1 MKNNLFIPMYIDKV
15 KLFDLNSIIN
25 GGFNEFNEISLCTDN
40 NANAELKGK
49 MGFNLFKLNGNIE
62 SGISR
67 FRNKKVS
74 ENAKYI
80 QTSASMLSNIYS
92 YLKENKKIKS
102 IRDCNIG
109 DFVELNLAFNSNSI
123 VEFLKECHTLMDFA
137 NKTMKLEKNKKQ
149 NTNLDS
155 ELKIIDSLINL
166 VDDKTNVVEYVG
178 EDENAIYVVYLN
190 KDYLYH
196 TQLERLD
203 NQKLKYLAQ
212 VINITNQYNFCND
225 TVLSK
230 INAKQIK
237 DFIDVIKNIGN
248 QDIFSKNFDLKTE
261 NNGKKVIILDVISIL
276 RVENYLK

>member
-49 MGFNLFKLNGNIE
+49 MGFNLFKLNGSVE

-92 YLKENKKIKS
+92 FLKEKKKIKS
-102 IRDCNIG
+102 IGDCKIG
-109 DFVELNLAFNSNSI
+109 DFVELNMAFNSNSI
-123 VEFLKECHTLMDFA
+123 VEFLKDCHTLMDFA
-137 NKTMKLEKNKKQ
+137 NKTMKLEKSKKQ
-149 NTNLDS
+149 SVNFDG
-155 ELKIIDSLINL
+155 ELKIVDSLISL
-166 VDDKTNVVEYVG
+166 VNNKNNIVEYVG

-203 NQKLKYLAQ
+203 SQKLKYLAQ

-237 DFIDVIKNIGN
+237 DFIDAVKNIGN
-248 QDIFSKNFDLKTE
+248 QDIFSKSFDLKTE

-276 RVENYLK
+276 RVEN

>member
-49 MGFNLFKLNGNIE
+49 TGFNLFKLNGNIE

-102 IRDCNIG
+102 IRNCKIG

-123 VEFLKECHTLMDFA
+123 VEFLKECHILMDFA
-137 NKTMKLEKNKKQ
+137 NKTMKLEKSKKQ
-149 NTNLDS
+149 NANLDS
-155 ELKIIDSLINL
+155 ELKIVDSLINL

-237 DFIDVIKNIGN
+237 DFIDAIKNIGN

-276 RVENYLK
+276 RVEN

>member
-62 SGISR
+62 SEISR

-80 QTSASMLSNIYS
+80 QTSASMLSNICS

-102 IRDCNIG
+102 IRDCKIG

-123 VEFLKECHTLMDFA
+123 VEFLKECNTLMNFA
-137 NKTMKLEKNKKQ
+137 NKTMKLEKSKKQ

-237 DFIDVIKNIGN
+237 DFIDAIKNIGN

-276 RVENYLK
+276 RVEN

>member
-1 MKNNLFIPMYIDKV
+1 
-15 KLFDLNSIIN
+15 
-25 GGFNEFNEISLCTDN
+25 
-40 NANAELKGK
+40 
-49 MGFNLFKLNGNIE
+49 MGFNLFKLNGSVE

-92 YLKENKKIKS
+92 FLKENKKIKS
-102 IRDCNIG
+102 IGDCKIG
-109 DFVELNLAFNSNSI
+109 DFVELNIAFNSNSI
-123 VEFLKECHTLMDFA
+123 VEFLKDCHTLMDFA
-137 NKTMKLEKNKKQ
+137 NKTMKLEKSIKQ
-149 NTNLDS
+149 SVNFDG
-155 ELKIIDSLINL
+155 ELIIVDSLISL
-166 VDDKTNVVEYVG
+166 VNNKNNIVEYVG

-203 NQKLKYLAQ
+203 SQKLKYLAQ

-237 DFIDVIKNIGN
+237 DFIDAVKNIGN
-248 QDIFSKNFDLKTE
+248 QDIFSKSFDLKTE

-276 RVENYLK
+276 RVEN

>member
-49 MGFNLFKLNGNIE
+49 MGFNLFKLNGSVE

-92 YLKENKKIKS
+92 FLKENKKIKS
-102 IRDCNIG
+102 IGDCKIG
-109 DFVELNLAFNSNSI
+109 DFVELNMVFNSNSI
-123 VEFLKECHTLMDFA
+123 VEFLKDCHTLMDFA
-137 NKTMKLEKNKKQ
+137 NKTMKLEKSKKQ
-149 NTNLDS
+149 SVNFDG
-155 ELKIIDSLINL
+155 ELKIVDSLISL
-166 VDDKTNVVEYVG
+166 VNNKNNIVEYVG

-203 NQKLKYLAQ
+203 SQKLKYLAQ

-237 DFIDVIKNIGN
+237 DFIDAVKNIGN
-248 QDIFSKNFDLKTE
+248 QDIFSKSFDLKTE

-276 RVENYLK
+276 RVEN

>member
-102 IRDCNIG
+102 IRDCKIG

-123 VEFLKECHTLMDFA
+123 VEFLKECHILMDFA
-137 NKTMKLEKNKKQ
+137 NKTMKLEKSKKQ

-166 VDDKTNVVEYVG
+166 VDDKTNIVEYVG

-196 TQLERLD
+196 TQLERVD

-237 DFIDVIKNIGN
+237 DFIDAIKNIGN

-276 RVENYLK
+276 RVEN

>member
-102 IRDCNIG
+102 IRDCKIG
-109 DFVELNLAFNSNSI
+109 DIVELNLAFNSNSI
-123 VEFLKECHTLMDFA
+123 VEFLKECNTLMNFA
-137 NKTMKLEKNKKQ
+137 NKTMKLEKSKKQ

-178 EDENAIYVVYLN
+178 ENENAIYVVYLN

-237 DFIDVIKNIGN
+237 DFIDAIKNIGN

-276 RVENYLK
+276 RVEN

>member
-1 MKNNLFIPMYIDKV
+1 MKNSLFIPMYIDKV

-40 NANAELKGK
+40 NANAEVKGK
-49 MGFNLFKLNGNIE
+49 MGFNLFKLNGNIQ
-62 SGISR
+62 SGISI
-67 FRNKKVS
+67 FRNKKVN

-102 IRDCNIG
+102 IKDCKIA
-109 DFVELNLAFNSNSI
+109 DFVELDMSFNSNSI
-123 VEFLKECHTLMDFA
+123 AEFLKDCHTLIDFA
-137 NKTMKLEKNKKQ
+137 NKAIKLEKGKK
-149 NTNLDS
+149 TVNLDG
-155 ELKIIDSLINL
+155 ELKSVNSLINL
-166 VDDKTNVVEYVG
+166 LDNKTNVVEYVG
-178 EDENAIYVVYLN
+178 EDDDSIYVVYLN

-203 NQKLKYLAQ
+203 GQKLKYLAQ
-212 VINITNQYNFCND
+212 VINVTNDYSFCND

-237 DFIDVIKNIGN
+237 DFIDAVKMIGN
-248 QDIFSKNFDLKTE
+248 QDIFSKNFNLKTE
-261 NNGKKVIILDVISIL
+261 TDGKKVIILDVISIL
-276 RVENYLK
+276 RVEN

>member
-102 IRDCNIG
+102 IRDCKIG
-109 DFVELNLAFNSNSI
+109 DFVELNMAFNSNSI
-123 VEFLKECHTLMDFA
+123 IEFLKDCHTLMDFA
-137 NKTMKLEKNKKQ
+137 NKTMKLEKSKKQ
-149 NTNLDS
+149 SVNLDG
-155 ELKIIDSLINL
+155 ELKIVDSLISL
-166 VDDKTNVVEYVG
+166 VDNKTNIVEYVG

-203 NQKLKYLAQ
+203 SQKLKYLAQ

-237 DFIDVIKNIGN
+237 DFIDAVKSVGN
-248 QDIFSKNFDLKTE
+248 QDIFSKSFDLKTE

-276 RVENYLK
+276 RVEN

>member
-102 IRDCNIG
+102 IRDCKIG
-109 DFVELNLAFNSNSI
+109 DFVELNMAFNSNSI
-123 VEFLKECHTLMDFA
+123 IEFLKDCHTLMDFA
-137 NKTMKLEKNKKQ
+137 NKTMKLEKSKKQ
-149 NTNLDS
+149 SVNLDG
-155 ELKIIDSLINL
+155 ELKIVDSLISL
-166 VDDKTNVVEYVG
+166 VDNKTNIVEYVG

-203 NQKLKYLAQ
+203 SQKLKYLAQ

-237 DFIDVIKNIGN
+237 DFIDVVKSIGN
-248 QDIFSKNFDLKTE
+248 QDIFSKSFDLKTE

-276 RVENYLK
+276 RVEN

>member
-1 MKNNLFIPMYIDKV
+1 MKNNLFIPVYIDKV

-49 MGFNLFKLNGNIE
+49 TGFNLFKLNGNIE
-62 SGISR
+62 SEISS

-74 ENAKYI
+74 GNAKYI
-80 QTSASMLSNIYS
+80 QTSSSMPSNIYS

-102 IRDCNIG
+102 IRDCKIG
-109 DFVELNLAFNSNSI
+109 DFVELNMAFNSNSI
-123 VEFLKECHTLMDFA
+123 VEFLKDCHTLMDFA
-137 NKTMKLEKNKKQ
+137 NKTMKLEKSNKQ
-149 NTNLDS
+149 SVNLDG
-155 ELKIIDSLINL
+155 ELKIVDSLVSL
-166 VDDKTNVVEYVG
+166 VDNKVNIVEYVG

-212 VINITNQYNFCND
+212 VINITSQYNFCND

-237 DFIDVIKNIGN
+237 EFIDAIKNIGN

-261 NNGKKVIILDVISIL
+261 NDGKKVIILDVISIS
-276 RVENYLK
+276 RIEN

>member
-40 NANAELKGK
+40 NANAEIKGK

-67 FRNKKVS
+67 LRNKKVS

-102 IRDCNIG
+102 IRNCEIG
-109 DFVELNLAFNSNSI
+109 DFVELNMAFNSNSI
-123 VEFLKECHTLMDFA
+123 VEFLKDCHTLMDFA
-137 NKTMKLEKNKKQ
+137 NKTMKLEKSKKQ
-149 NTNLDS
+149 NVNLDS
-155 ELKIIDSLINL
+155 ALKIVDSLINL

-178 EDENAIYVVYLN
+178 EDENAIYVEYLK

-230 INAKQIK
+230 INTKQIK
-237 DFIDVIKNIGN
+237 DFIDAVKNIGN
-248 QDIFSKNFDLKTE
+248 QDIFSKSFDLKTE

-276 RVENYLK
+276 RVEN

>member
-49 MGFNLFKLNGNIE
+49 TGFNLFKLNGNIE

-102 IRDCNIG
+102 ISDCKIG

-137 NKTMKLEKNKKQ
+137 NKTMKLEKSKKQ
-149 NTNLDS
+149 NANLDS
-155 ELKIIDSLINL
+155 ELKIVDSLINL

-178 EDENAIYVVYLN
+178 EDEIAIYVVYLN

-237 DFIDVIKNIGN
+237 DFIDAIKNIGN

-261 NNGKKVIILDVISIL
+261 NNCKKVIILDVISIL
-276 RVENYLK
+276 RVEN

>member
-62 SGISR
+62 SGISK

-102 IRDCNIG
+102 IRDCKIG

-137 NKTMKLEKNKKQ
+137 NKTMKLEKSKKQ

-212 VINITNQYNFCND
+212 VINITNQYNFCSD

-237 DFIDVIKNIGN
+237 DFIDAIKNIGN

-276 RVENYLK
+276 RVENQLK

>member
-49 MGFNLFKLNGNIE
+49 TGFNLFKLNGNIE
-62 SGISR
+62 SEISR
-67 FRNKKVS
+67 IRSKKVS
-74 ENAKYI
+74 ENVKYI

-92 YLKENKKIKS
+92 YLKEHKKMKS
-102 IRDCNIG
+102 IRDCKIG
-109 DFVELNLAFNSNSI
+109 DFVELNMAFSSNSI
-123 VEFLKECHTLMDFA
+123 VEFLKDCHTLMDFA
-137 NKTMKLEKNKKQ
+137 NKTMKLEKSKKQ
-149 NTNLDS
+149 SVNLDG
-155 ELKIIDSLINL
+155 ELKIVDSLVSL
-166 VDDKTNVVEYVG
+166 VDNKTNIVEYVG

-203 NQKLKYLAQ
+203 SQKLKYLAQ

-237 DFIDVIKNIGN
+237 DFIDAIKNIGN

-261 NNGKKVIILDVISIL
+261 NDGKKVIILDVISIS
-276 RVENYLK
+276 RIEN

>member
-49 MGFNLFKLNGNIE
+49 TGFNLFKLNGNIE

-80 QTSASMLSNIYS
+80 QTSASMLSNLYS

-102 IRDCNIG
+102 IRDCKIG

-123 VEFLKECHTLMDFA
+123 VEFLKDCHTLMDFA
-137 NKTMKLEKNKKQ
+137 NKTMKLEKSKTQ
-149 NTNLDS
+149 HANLDS
-155 ELKIIDSLINL
+155 ELKIVDSLISL

-237 DFIDVIKNIGN
+237 DFIDAIKNIGN
-248 QDIFSKNFDLKTE
+248 QDIFSKSFDLKTE
-261 NNGKKVIILDVISIL
+261 TNGKKVIILDVISIL
-276 RVENYLK
+276 RVEN

>member
-1 MKNNLFIPMYIDKV
+1 M
-15 KLFDLNSIIN
+15 
-25 GGFNEFNEISLCTDN
+25 
-40 NANAELKGK
+40 
-49 MGFNLFKLNGNIE
+49 
-62 SGISR
+62 
-67 FRNKKVS
+67 
-74 ENAKYI
+74 
-80 QTSASMLSNIYS
+80 
-92 YLKENKKIKS
+92 
-102 IRDCNIG
+102 
-109 DFVELNLAFNSNSI
+109 
-123 VEFLKECHTLMDFA
+123 
-137 NKTMKLEKNKKQ
+137 
-149 NTNLDS
+149 
-155 ELKIIDSLINL
+155 INL

-237 DFIDVIKNIGN
+237 DFIDAIKNIGN

-276 RVENYLK
+276 RVEN

>member
-49 MGFNLFKLNGNIE
+49 MRFNLFKLNGNIE

-102 IRDCNIG
+102 IRDCKIG

-123 VEFLKECHTLMDFA
+123 VEFLKDCHTLMDFA
-137 NKTMKLEKNKKQ
+137 NKTMKLEKSKKQ
-149 NTNLDS
+149 NANLDS
-155 ELKIIDSLINL
+155 ELKIVDSLISL

-230 INAKQIK
+230 INAEQIK
-237 DFIDVIKNIGN
+237 DFIDAIKNIGN
-248 QDIFSKNFDLKTE
+248 QDIFSKSFDLKTE
-261 NNGKKVIILDVISIL
+261 TNGKKVIILDVISIL
-276 RVENYLK
+276 RVEN

>member
-1 MKNNLFIPMYIDKV
+1 
-15 KLFDLNSIIN
+15 
-25 GGFNEFNEISLCTDN
+25 
-40 NANAELKGK
+40 
-49 MGFNLFKLNGNIE
+49 MGFNLFKLNGNIK

-74 ENAKYI
+74 ENSKYI

-102 IRDCNIG
+102 IKDCKIG
-109 DFVELNLAFNSNSI
+109 DFVELNIAFNSNSI
-123 VEFLKECHTLMDFA
+123 VEFLKDCHILIDFA
-137 NKTMKLEKNKKQ
+137 NKTMKLDKSKKQ
-149 NTNLDS
+149 TVNLDS
-155 ELKIIDSLINL
+155 EMKIVDSLIGL
-166 VDDKTNVVEYVG
+166 VDNKNNIVEYVG
-178 EDENAIYVVYLN
+178 EDENAIYVAYLN

-203 NQKLKYLAQ
+203 SQKLKYLAQ
-212 VINITNQYNFCND
+212 VINITEQYNFCND

-237 DFIDVIKNIGN
+237 DFIDAMKNVGN
-248 QDIFSKNFDLKTE
+248 QDIFSKSFDLKTE

-276 RVENYLK
+276 RVEN